1 MERRVKDAGETAALR
16 RAALGAEPRWT
27 SAMEW
32 LQGSRRAEVAAVLS
46 EAVQAYFDLE
56 NSHPPEE
63 TFGGVNLKDLPR
75 EHPLP
80 LTWPLP
86 THALRML
93 MVHAGRILR
102 SFSTL
107 VSGGGSELTVT
118 LPMLGRPLLETVAT
132 VKWLVEPWRVGEPAD
147 PPAQLR
153 LVAARAMLVDL
164 AGRNDLLRE
173 SREFEMDDLPTVT
186 ASLAEGHSQAAQ
198 VFSGKVDFRD
208 ANSAKWVIDG
218 EVRHRIGQMVGEV
231 GSVLFPTETSH
242 RTHYLVPSLRSHG
255 SLGSDMGTHIKIV
268 YEDHHD
274 NVFVLDPKAVEGWTW
289 YHLVWFRWAA
299 ELMAALHG
307 WSSDRLS
314 ADDEHATDVFG
325 RRPFVPASLRS

>member
-1 MERRVKDAGETAALR
+1 MSDAGDIDALR
-16 RAALGAEPRWT
+16 RAALAAEPRWT
-27 SAMEW
+27 AAMEW

-56 NSHPPEE
+56 NSHPPDE
-63 TFGGVNLKDLPR
+63 TFAEIYLKDLPR

-107 VSGGGSELTVT
+107 VAEGGSELTVT

-132 VKWLVEPWRVGEPAD
+132 VKWIVEPWRAGGPAD
-147 PPAQLR
+147 PPAQLHS
-153 LVAARAMLVDL
+153 VAARAMLIDL
-164 AGRNDLLRE
+164 AGRNDLVRE
-173 SREFEMDDLPTVT
+173 SQEFEMDDLPAVID
-186 ASLAEGHSQAAQ
+186 SLAEGHRQAARI
-198 VFSGKVDFRD
+198 FSGRVDFRK
-208 ANSAKWVIDG
+208 ANSAEWMIDG
-218 EVRHRIGQMVGEV
+218 ETKPRIGEMVGEV
-231 GSVLFPTETSH
+231 GAVLFPGERSH

-268 YEDHHD
+268 YENHHD
-274 NVFVLDPKAVEGWTW
+274 NILVLDPKAVEGWAW
-289 YHLVWFRWAA
+289 YQLVWFRWAA

-314 ADDEHATDVFG
+314 ADDEHATGIFG